1 MRKRDALSELIRSL
15 TPNESRYFKLYSSI
29 QPGGKKYM
37 ELFNALEKNADHTT
51 QSLCTELK
59 IKPAQLATTKHY
71 LYHLLMR
78 SLRNYDENAS
88 QLNTLNNSVEEVRIF
103 ISRRMF
109 GIALDLLE
117 NALKKSWDLEAFE
130 VIDDLLQ
137 MKYVCI
143 HNFYQPDK
151 MVEIMEMHK
160 KVAVVRDELMEMMNM
175 STMAFKFES
184 QRNREEDFK
193 KLLANRLMKKKPDE
207 LKSLRARIEWY
218 GIMFRYY
225 FLFDTTAMKCLELV
239 KNEAKLY
246 EQNKQ
251 IKAVNPI
258 AYLVN
263 FTRVANT
270 EYKAG
275 NYSNALKISNNLA
288 VELRNP
294 GIEITKARRES
305 MNIYNRLFRVHALVK
320 LMRFEEAV
328 NEAESML
335 EIMKTRN
342 EYEQCALMF
351 LHAFSLLHL
360 NRNREANE
368 KINELLQFKTDVRK
382 DLQPYSRVLLVM
394 VQINLGHFELIPH
407 IVESAKVWMK
417 RNKLRNPEI
426 NLFFKHLSAIAKMP
440 LNKRVGWNKL
450 SDDLNAG
457 KIKELNSEI
466 LLDKWVERIMY
477 KQKAN

>member
-15 TPNESRYFKLYSSI
+15 TPNESRYFRLYSSI
-29 QPGGKKYM
+29 QPGEKKYM
-37 ELFNALEKNADHTT
+37 ELFDALEKNTEHTT
-51 QSLCTELK
+51 ESLCIELK

-88 QLNTLNNSVEEVRIF
+88 QLNTLNNGVEEARIF

-109 GIALDLLE
+109 GVALDFIE
-117 NALKKSWDLEAFE
+117 NTLKKSWRLEAFE
-130 VIDDLLQ
+130 LIDDLLQ

-143 HNFYQPDK
+143 HNLAQIDK
-151 MVEIMEMHK
+151 MEEIVAMHK
-160 KVAVVRDELMEMMNM
+160 KVSVIKNELVGLM
-175 STMAFKFES
+175 SVGALALKFES
-184 QRNREEDFK
+184 QRNRQEDFK
-193 KLLANRLMKKKPDE
+193 KLLLHPLMKKKPKE

-218 GIMFRYY
+218 GVMFQYY

-239 KNEAKLY
+239 KNEATLY

-305 MNIYNRLFRVHALVK
+305 MNAYNRLFKVHALVK

-328 NEAESML
+328 NEAESMFEL
-335 EIMKTRN
+335 IKTRN

-360 NRNREANE
+360 KRNREANE
-368 KINELLQFKTDVRK
+368 KINEFLQFKTDVRK

-407 IVESAKVWMK
+407 LVESAKVWMK
-417 RNKLRNPEI
+417 RNKLDNPEI

-450 SDDLNAG
+450 STDLNAG

-466 LLDKWVERIMY
+466 LLDKWVAQILD
-477 KQKAN
+477 K